1 MSKRAELGRHRDGVL
16 LAYMH
21 TYPNIGEARIQV
33 EPGHEELTAVACTTY
48 ALGVGVAACAIAASD
63 SRNAV
68 QISKIRCS

>member
-1 MSKRAELGRHRDGVL
+1 MELGGHRDGVL

-21 TYPNIGEARIQV
+21 TCPNIGDVHIQV

-48 ALGVGVAACAIAASD
+48 ALGVGVAACAIAVSD

-68 QISKIRCS
+68 QISKICCS

>member
-1 MSKRAELGRHRDGVL
+1 MQ
-16 LAYMH
+16 
-21 TYPNIGEARIQV
+21 TYPNIGDAHIQV
-33 EPGHEELTAVACTTY
+33 EPGHEELTAMTCTTY